1 MKYVY
6 INATISDM
14 ILTKISVINEG
25 KCNIITFNFSSKNI
39 GPQNLVLNG
48 NRIYPVDK
56 IKLLGVVITA
66 DLRWKENTAQ
76 LCKKVNKKLYI
87 LWKLKQFG
95 VKQDKL
101 VTAWK
106 VLLRPIAEYAAP
118 LWHPGLTAS
127 EIKKIRKPPEESC
140 WIDIRCIIC

>member
-1 MKYVY
+1 MLQEVLDIEIAETDK
-6 INATISDM
+6 DKM
-14 ILTKISVINEG
+14 VINES

-39 GPQNLVLNG
+39 GPQNLVLNE

-87 LWKLKQFG
+87 L
-95 VKQDKL
+95 
-101 VTAWK
+101 
-106 VLLRPIAEYAAP
+106 
-118 LWHPGLTAS
+118 
-127 EIKKIRKPPEESC
+127 
-140 WIDIRCIIC
+140 